1 MLAAALAVA
10 SSMIP
15 GTRPSCGAS
24 RAGWPGRRTGARPG
38 TPGAERFHSP
48 GVDPG
53 RELRGA
59 AQVLVQGGLV
69 DDGARATFTRTAVGF
84 IRLSSRAPISPGG
97 AVNSSA
103 KLPATGADS
112 G

>member
-1 MLAAALAVA
+1 VGRAEQVGQVEERVLDPERPEPNGSTHQA
-10 SSMIP
+10 SIP
-15 GTRPSCGAS
+15 
-24 RAGWPGRRTGARPG
+24 
-38 TPGAERFHSP
+38 AENS
-48 GVDPG
+48 G
-53 RELRGA
+53 GA